1 MFHIDQQSRVPL
13 YQQLKRQV
21 LSLAAVG
28 ILKENEQMPSV
39 RKLASDLGINPNTVQ
54 KAYSELEL
62 EGLIYTL
69 PGRGSFL
76 ADAQAHI
83 EHLSTVFQRKIQQ
96 LIEEALRVGYSKAEL
111 KDLFFR
117 ILEEVED
124 SDLRTANKRDADGV
138 VEKNLAEERAE

>member
-1 MFHIDQQSRVPL
+1 MFHIDQKSRVPL

-76 ADAQAHI
+76 ADAEAHI
-83 EHLSTVFQRKIQQ
+83 EHLDTVFTRKIQQ
-96 LIEEALRVGYSKAEL
+96 VIEEALRVGYEKSEL
-111 KDLFFR
+111 KDLFLK
-117 ILEEVED
+117 ILEEAEEAP
-124 SDLRTANKRDADGV
+124 LRAVNKPSSEGKKDNKRT
-138 VEKNLAEERAE
+138 EE